1 MPPAPSL
8 PARIAKAAY
17 LGTHMEY
24 TVECALGS
32 LFVIERTTSEPR
44 ALGSEVWVS
53 LGKAGVMVVR
63 G

>member
-1 MPPAPSL
+1 M

-32 LFVIERTTSEPR
+32 RFVVERTTSDPYL
-44 ALGSEVWVS
+44 LGAEVWIS
-53 LGKAGVMVVR
+53 LAKTGITVVR
-63 G
+63 N